1 MRFGRIK
8 LVFALV
14 VWTVGG
20 SVAQDVIQMEGE
32 REEGRVNP
40 TLDIGKEDSFED
52 AFEDAFDVG
61 DDVSMEEPA
70 SFASGERDEAENAT
84 IEDNLKQDEEMNKNK
99 KSKRPIK
106 VDIDDITTP
115 GSLVSQ

>member
-1 MRFGRIK
+1 
-8 LVFALV
+8 
-14 VWTVGG
+14 
-20 SVAQDVIQMEGE
+20 MEEE

-52 AFEDAFDVG
+52 AFEDTFDIG

-70 SFASGERDEAENAT
+70 SFASGERNEAENAT
-84 IEDNLKQDEEMNKNK
+84 IEDDLKQDEEMNKI
-99 KSKRPIK
+99 KSLK
-106 VDIDDITTP
+106 DLLSCFTIDDITTP

>member
-1 MRFGRIK
+1 MRIGRIK

-52 AFEDAFDVG
+52 AFEDTFDIG

-84 IEDNLKQDEEMNKNK
+84 IEDDLKQDEEMNKNK
-99 KSKRPIK
+99 
-106 VDIDDITTP
+106 
-115 GSLVSQ
+115 SLKDLLR

>member
-1 MRFGRIK
+1 MRIGRIK

-14 VWTVGG
+14 VWTVRG
-20 SVAQDVIQMEGE
+20 SVAQDIIQMEEE

-40 TLDIGKEDSFED
+40 TLDIGKEDS
-52 AFEDAFDVG
+52 FEDAFDVG

-70 SFASGERDEAENAT
+70 SFASGERDEAEHAT

-99 KSKRPIK
+99 
-106 VDIDDITTP
+106 
-115 GSLVSQ
+115 SLKDLLR